1 MENSKL
7 YNNINIEELRCLAQK
22 YNLDLLVLLGSY
34 GTENFKSG
42 ESDIDIA
49 FLAGDALQGNR
60 CMQFLTDLS
69 ILFKYGK
76 IDLIDLKKT
85 SGLLKYEIAD
95 KGRLLY
101 ESKNGFFL
109 RYSLYCLRY
118 YYDTKKFRVLK
129 KEYFQE
135 KLGVLL
141 DGEI

>member
-1 MENSKL
+1 MDNGKI
-7 YNNINIEELRCLAQK
+7 YKNINIEDLTFLAKK
-22 YNLDLLVLLGSY
+22 YNLALLVLLGSY
-34 GTENFKSG
+34 GTENFKTG

-49 FLAGDALQGNR
+49 FLAGTALQGNR
-60 CMQFLTDLS
+60 CMQLLNDLS
-69 ILFKYGK
+69 MLFEYGN
-76 IDLIDLKKT
+76 IDLIDLKKA

-141 DGEI
+141 DGGS

>member
-1 MENSKL
+1 VENS
-7 YNNINIEELRCLAQK
+7 NININVNIEDLTCLAHK

-34 GTENFKSG
+34 GTENFKPG

-49 FLAGDALQGNR
+49 FLAGTALQGNM
-60 CMQFLTDLS
+60 CMQFLNDLS
-69 ILFKYGK
+69 MVFNYGK
-76 IDLIDLKKT
+76 IDLIDVKKA
-85 SGLLKYEIAD
+85 SGLLKFQIAD

-101 ESKNGFFL
+101 ESKNGYFL

-141 DGEI
+141 DGGS